1 MLSKQRRYFFTKG
14 FVCKRHQFHRRCSR
28 KRRQH
33 HQEHT
38 SHARELHRCL
48 PRSMTTLSRL
58 TSRLSVFKIPLLMS
72 SPSQLMELTPLQE
85 LAQSLVNCERCKLA
99 KLGRSQVV
107 FGVGNPHASIMF
119 VGEAPGF
126 NEDQKGEPFVG
137 AAGKLL
143 NDLLAS
149 AGLSRDQI
157 YIANVIKCRPPNNRD
172 PEQYEVETCK
182 PFLMQQIQLIRPKL
196 VCTLG
201 NWATQTL
208 LERKVG
214 ITKVKTQAFYMK
226 NFVIFPLL
234 HPAAALHQGNL
245 LETLKEDFKKLKEFL
260 DRHSKP
266 TQPTNAASTSAA
278 PVLNIESSQPTQMD
292 LFGK

>member
-1 MLSKQRRYFFTKG
+1 
-14 FVCKRHQFHRRCSR
+14 
-28 KRRQH
+28 
-33 HQEHT
+33 
-38 SHARELHRCL
+38 
-48 PRSMTTLSRL
+48 
-58 TSRLSVFKIPLLMS
+58 MS
-72 SPSQLMELTPLQE
+72 LTPLQE
-85 LAQSLVNCERCKLA
+85 LAKSLVNCERCKLA
-99 KLGRSQVV
+99 QLGRSQVV

-149 AGLSRDQI
+149 ADLSRDQI

-172 PEQYEVETCK
+172 PEQDEVDTCK
-182 PFLMQQIQLIRPKL
+182 PFLLQQIQLIRPKL

-208 LERKVG
+208 LERKIG
-214 ITKVKTQAFYMK
+214 ITKVKAQAFYMK
-226 NFVIFPLL
+226 DFVIFPLL

-245 LETLKEDFKKLKEFL
+245 LPALKEDFKKLKEFL
-260 DRHSKP
+260 DRHSTPAEP
-266 TQPTNAASTSAA
+266 TSSTSTPAA
-278 PVLNIESSQPTQMD
+278 PVLTIESPQPAQMD
-292 LFGK
+292 LFS

>member
-1 MLSKQRRYFFTKG
+1 
-14 FVCKRHQFHRRCSR
+14 
-28 KRRQH
+28 
-33 HQEHT
+33 
-38 SHARELHRCL
+38 
-48 PRSMTTLSRL
+48 MT
-58 TSRLSVFKIPLLMS
+58 
-72 SPSQLMELTPLQE
+72 LTPLQE

-99 KLGRSQVV
+99 TLGRSQVV

-126 NEDQKGEPFVG
+126 NEEQKGEPFVG

-172 PEQYEVETCK
+172 PEQDEVETCK
-182 PFLMQQIQLIRPKL
+182 PFLLQQIRLIKPKL

-214 ITKVKTQAFYMK
+214 ITKVKAQAFYL
-226 NFVIFPLL
+226 NDFVLFPLL

-245 LETLKEDFKKLKEFL
+245 LPTLKEDFKKLKEFL
-260 DRHSKP
+260 DKNTKP
-266 TQPTNAASTSAA
+266 AEPTNSAPTPTA
-278 PVLNIESSQPTQMD
+278 PALNVESPQPAQMD
-292 LFGK
+292 LFG

>member
-1 MLSKQRRYFFTKG
+1 
-14 FVCKRHQFHRRCSR
+14 
-28 KRRQH
+28 
-33 HQEHT
+33 
-38 SHARELHRCL
+38 
-48 PRSMTTLSRL
+48 MTATA
-58 TSRLSVFKIPLLMS
+58 
-72 SPSQLMELTPLQE
+72 LQE
-85 LAQSLVNCERCKLA
+85 LARSLHNCERCKLA
-99 KLGRSQVV
+99 KLGRTQVV

-149 AGLSRDQI
+149 AGLSREQI

-172 PEQYEVETCK
+172 PEPDEVETCK
-182 PFLMQQIQLIRPKL
+182 PFLMQQIQMIRPKL

-214 ITKVKTQAFYMK
+214 ITKVKAQAFYMK
-226 NFVIFPLL
+226 DFVIFPLL

-245 LETLKEDFKKLKEFL
+245 LDTLKEDFKKLKQSS
-260 DRHSKP
+260 DS
-266 TQPTNAASTSAA
+266 TNGSVRLISIHCFSTSST
-278 PVLNIESSQPTQMD
+278 PE
-292 LFGK
+292 LFCECRPECKITFLLPMMKR

>member
-1 MLSKQRRYFFTKG
+1 
-14 FVCKRHQFHRRCSR
+14 
-28 KRRQH
+28 
-33 HQEHT
+33 
-38 SHARELHRCL
+38 
-48 PRSMTTLSRL
+48 MT
-58 TSRLSVFKIPLLMS
+58 P
-72 SPSQLMELTPLQE
+72 TPLQE
-85 LAQSLVNCERCKLA
+85 LAKSLVNCERCKLA
-99 KLGRSQVV
+99 TLGRTQVV

-172 PEQYEVETCK
+172 PEQDEVETCK
-182 PFLMQQIQLIRPKL
+182 PFLMQQIQLIKPKL

-214 ITKVKTQAFYMK
+214 ITKVKAQAFYMK
-226 NFVIFPLL
+226 DFVLFPLL

-245 LETLKEDFKKLKEFL
+245 LPTLKEDFKKLKEFL
-260 DRHSKP
+260 DKNTKP
-266 TQPTNAASTSAA
+266 AEPTSSTPTPAA
-278 PVLNIESSQPTQMD
+278 PVLSIESPQPAQMD
-292 LFGK
+292 LFG

>member
-1 MLSKQRRYFFTKG
+1 
-14 FVCKRHQFHRRCSR
+14 
-28 KRRQH
+28 
-33 HQEHT
+33 
-38 SHARELHRCL
+38 
-48 PRSMTTLSRL
+48 MT
-58 TSRLSVFKIPLLMS
+58 V
-72 SPSQLMELTPLQE
+72 TPLQE
-85 LAQSLVNCERCKLA
+85 LGKSLHNCQLCKLS
-99 KLGRSQVV
+99 KLGRTQVV

-143 NDLLAS
+143 NDLLTS

-172 PEQYEVETCK
+172 PEPDEVETCK
-182 PFLMQQIQLIRPKL
+182 PFLMQQIQMIRPKL

-214 ITKVKTQAFYMK
+214 ITKVKAQAFYMK
-226 NFVIFPLL
+226 DFVIFPLL

-245 LETLKEDFKKLKEFL
+245 LDTLKDDFKKLKAFL
-260 DRHSKP
+260 DKNSKP
-266 TQPTNAASTSAA
+266 AEPIGATDAPAA
-278 PVLNIESSQPTQMD
+278 PVLNIEPQQPSQMD
-292 LFGK
+292 LFG

>member
-1 MLSKQRRYFFTKG
+1 MP
-14 FVCKRHQFHRRCSR
+14 HQFDSLLTAMTLQDLA
-28 KRRQH
+28 KSL
-33 HQEHT
+33 HQ
-38 SHARELHRCL
+38 C
-48 PRSMTTLSRL
+48 
-58 TSRLSVFKIPLLMS
+58 
-72 SPSQLMELTPLQE
+72 Q
-85 LAQSLVNCERCKLA
+85 RCKLA

-107 FGVGNPHASIMF
+107 FGVGNPRASIMF

-149 AGLSRDQI
+149 ANLSRDQI

-172 PEQYEVETCK
+172 PEADEVETCK
-182 PFLMQQIQLIRPKL
+182 PFLLQQIQMIRPKL

-214 ITKVKTQAFYMK
+214 ITKVKAQAFYMK
-226 NFVIFPLL
+226 DFVLFPLL
-234 HPAAALHQGNL
+234 HPAAALHQGGL
-245 LETLKEDFKKLKEFL
+245 LDTLKEDFKKLKDFL
-260 DRHSKP
+260 DRHTKP
-266 TQPTNAASTSAA
+266 EEAAAPLGSASSAA
-278 PVLNIESSQPTQMD
+278 QIDQSQAAQMD
-292 LFGK
+292 LF